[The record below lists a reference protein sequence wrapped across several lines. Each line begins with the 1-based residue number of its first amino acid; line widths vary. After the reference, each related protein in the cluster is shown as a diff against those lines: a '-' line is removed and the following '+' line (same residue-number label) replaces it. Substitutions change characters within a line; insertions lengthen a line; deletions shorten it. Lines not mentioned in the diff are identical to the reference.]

1 MCAISLQ
8 VPVPLVK
15 NASLSVSM
23 FDKLGRKFDNFSSIF
38 VEWKSSD
45 HSLGTVERVRDGD
58 AEDLGQRNGYQRTFY
73 HMMLQRCL
81 VYAMPV
87 ACYVACSHCTVLK
100 WPDININCSHCL
112 FILPLF

>member
-58 AEDLGQRNGYQRTFY
+58 AEDLGQRNGYQRTFLP
-73 HMMLQRCL
+73 HDATALLGICDASSMLCCL
-81 VYAMPV
+81 QSLYCVKMAG
-87 ACYVACSHCTVLK
+87 H
-100 WPDININCSHCL
+100 
-112 FILPLF
+112 